1 MAFRNRF
8 LIVTLGVLCFLTPQ
22 VLLQYS
28 PGVFGIGV
36 RCLFVVSD
44 VIALLGIIYGQK
56 SAPAWRSYAILYAVR
71 CAATIPL
78 ILWLRSVTGSYMPQA
93 AGSYRSCEGITPS
106 ARRWVRR
113 SRSRLATGAAL

>member
-8 LIVTLGVLCFLTPQ
+8 LIVTLGVLCLLAPQ

-44 VIALLGIIYGQK
+44 VIALLGIMYGQK
-56 SAPAWRSYAILYAVR
+56 SVSAWRSYAILYAVR

-78 ILWLRSVTGSYMPQA
+78 ILWLRSVTGSVGDGLYLLGYVPA
-93 AGSYRSCEGITPS
+93 AGALAVATLIAVAVA
-106 ARRWVRR
+106 AR
-113 SRSRLATGAAL
+113 